1 MTGAENTKGTEGMRR
16 LARRVPHR
24 DHGAKAPGKESTGE
38 TEQQGAR
45 EGKLRDW
52 APGEP
57 RAGGLGA
64 YRSLH

>member
-1 MTGAENTKGTEGMRR
+1 MGDWR
-16 LARRVPHR
+16 LGRRVPGR
-24 DHGAKAPGKESTGE
+24 DHDAKAPGKESTDE
-38 TEQQGAR
+38 TEQQGDR

-52 APGEP
+52 ALGEP